1 MPVINIDTP
10 PLSKEQKA
18 ELVKVFSEE
27 ASRIIGL
34 PVDAMVVLIREMG
47 AENVGVGNC
56 LLCDLQR
63 TQE

>member
-1 MPVINIDTP
+1 MPVITIDTP
-10 PLSKEQKA
+10 SLSKEQKA
-18 ELVKVFSEE
+18 ELVKVFSQE

-56 LLCDLQR
+56 LLCDLER
-63 TQE
+63 TEE

>member
-47 AENVGVGNC
+47 SENVGVGNC